1 MVSFFFSSQTIH
13 STIIEY
19 DRSSKNRPIT
29 DRKKSTPL
37 RIYNSALKTTLSLW
51 QTRFRRNRKLQRI
64 LFSPSNV
71 RHTPIASAI
80 SSVHATYRFFHAR
93 NFTNVETND
102 RILRQSH
109 GFFDPERRIDG
120 DGGISRAFLG
130 NESHFDLGSRSTT
143 ERVPGDRWR
152 SICQKNIS
160 IEAGLV
166 SLMKFIDSFVR
177 FFYFFFKRVWTL
189 HADVSVVSVDKECIF
204 FQITFIVYSWCLP
217 GRSSI
222 YSIELGYRL
231 FIFLESGSMIFI
243 IPISETNQSVFNLF
257 AKIAIIQR
265 ILFLEDLQI
274 FWLFYFLSFDRREK
288 IWWSL
293 DHRTFIDPCAFYV
306 LEDGFG

>member
-1 MVSFFFSSQTIH
+1 MPHIDSFTLEISQTSKRTIVSCASLTVSSIPRDG
-13 STIIEY
+13 STM
-19 DRSSKNRPIT
+19 T
-29 DRKKSTPL
+29 
-37 RIYNSALKTTLSLW
+37 
-51 QTRFRRNRKLQRI
+51 
-64 LFSPSNV
+64 
-71 RHTPIASAI
+71 
-80 SSVHATYRFFHAR
+80 
-93 NFTNVETND
+93 
-102 RILRQSH
+102 
-109 GFFDPERRIDG
+109 G
-120 DGGISRAFLG
+120 
-130 NESHFDLGSRSTT
+130 GSREPSWEMRATLILDHAAQPSVY
-143 ERVPGDRWR
+143 RVIDDDRFVE
-152 SICQKNIS
+152 KDIS

-306 LEDGFG
+306 LEDGSG

>member
-1 MVSFFFSSQTIH
+1 M
-13 STIIEY
+13 
-19 DRSSKNRPIT
+19 
-29 DRKKSTPL
+29 
-37 RIYNSALKTTLSLW
+37 
-51 QTRFRRNRKLQRI
+51 
-64 LFSPSNV
+64 
-71 RHTPIASAI
+71 
-80 SSVHATYRFFHAR
+80 HATYRFFHAR

-109 GFFDPERRIDG
+109 GFFDPERRIDD

-257 AKIAIIQR
+257 AKIAN
-265 ILFLEDLQI
+265 DHSKNPI
-274 FWLFYFLSFDRREK
+274 FS
-288 IWWSL
+288 
-293 DHRTFIDPCAFYV
+293 
-306 LEDGFG
+306 

>member
-1 MVSFFFSSQTIH
+1 MWYIIYTFQETKFLATNIERRFEILRGILSSGRKNLHTDLLHLIGLTPLSFPDFLPQFSNSFNRHNAHFSTTFPQHRAYAWFPFFSSQTIH

-143 ERVPGDRWR
+143 ERVPDDRWR
-152 SICQKNIS
+152 SICREGYFYRGWSRESDEIYR
-160 IEAGLV
+160 
-166 SLMKFIDSFVR
+166 FVR
-177 FFYFFFKRVWTL
+177 KISLFFFLNEFELYMRMFLLCLLIRSVYFFR
-189 HADVSVVSVDKECIF
+189 
-204 FQITFIVYSWCLP
+204 
-217 GRSSI
+217 
-222 YSIELGYRL
+222 
-231 FIFLESGSMIFI
+231 
-243 IPISETNQSVFNLF
+243 
-257 AKIAIIQR
+257 
-265 ILFLEDLQI
+265 
-274 FWLFYFLSFDRREK
+274 
-288 IWWSL
+288 
-293 DHRTFIDPCAFYV
+293 
-306 LEDGFG
+306 

>member
-1 MVSFFFSSQTIH
+1 MWYIIYIHTTFQETKSLATNIERRFEILRGILSSGRKNLHTDLLHLIGLTPLSFPDFLPQFSNSFNRHNAHFSQHFRNTEHTRRNVVSFFFSSQTIH

-143 ERVPGDRWR
+143 ERGIGWSMMIDLSRR
-152 SICQKNIS
+152 IFLSR
-160 IEAGLV
+160 LV
-166 SLMKFIDSFVR
+166 SW
-177 FFYFFFKRVWTL
+177 VWWNL
-189 HADVSVVSVDKECIF
+189 SI
-204 FQITFIVYSWCLP
+204 
-217 GRSSI
+217 RS
-222 YSIELGYRL
+222 
-231 FIFLESGSMIFI
+231 
-243 IPISETNQSVFNLF
+243 
-257 AKIAIIQR
+257 
-265 ILFLEDLQI
+265 
-274 FWLFYFLSFDRREK
+274 
-288 IWWSL
+288 
-293 DHRTFIDPCAFYV
+293 
-306 LEDGFG
+306 